1 MKQINLFS
9 LTKRNGTM
17 DKKNKKRMR
26 SLTQEEVVELVIWLG
41 KNSEHLNGKTLP
53 QIQRLLK
60 MANFDDYPPKALR
73 KCLVKFGI
81 EIKRQ
86 PPKRKPV
93 ERATSQASIVG
104 IQNIYRLQNQ
114 IDELAI
120 ELSHAREMIK
130 DLAQVLIKTPPF
142 TTETRKRFKNVRDD
156 IERAIEDAEQ
166 IRRRGEVHS
175 NTTGNSSEV
184 QTVSERMESGNG
196 AIQVASRLAKPNAG
210 NPLRNS
216 NNTNG
221 G

>member
-17 DKKNKKRMR
+17 DDKKKTRMR

-41 KNSEHLNGKTLP
+41 TNADRVNGKTLP
-53 QIQRLLK
+53 QIQRILK
-60 MANFDDYPPKALR
+60 KEKFDEYPPKALR

-81 EIKRQ
+81 KIKRQ
-86 PPKRKPV
+86 PPKRKPI

-120 ELSHAREMIK
+120 ELCDAREMIK

-156 IERAIEDAEQ
+156 IERAIDDAEQ
-166 IRRRGEVHS
+166 IRRRGKVHS
-175 NTTGNSSEV
+175 NTAGNPSEMQRVSNGLESSNGTIKIASGLAKPDTGNS
-184 QTVSERMESGNG
+184 
-196 AIQVASRLAKPNAG
+196 I
-210 NPLRNS
+210 RNS
-216 NNTNG
+216 DNPKG